1 MRWRQRLAST
11 PIALASA
18 CVALVLAAWG
28 PQPRL
33 PIARFDGVIVL
44 DITQSM
50 NAEDYALDG
59 RPASRLTAVKL
70 ALHQAFEGL
79 PCGSR
84 IGLGVFTEY
93 RTMALIAPVELCEN
107 FRELTAVLD
116 GIDGRMAWAGR
127 SEVAKGIN
135 WAIRAANALPG
146 RPAIVFV
153 TDGHEAPPIHPG
165 HRPSFDG
172 EPGKIAGL
180 LVGVGGSVPV
190 PIPKLDPDGQRLGYW
205 RADEVMQT
213 DPISQGRQGS
223 VAGERYVET
232 EQVRPPPGWPATGD
246 EHLSQLREGYLRLLA
261 DELRFGYLRLAS
273 ASSGSRA
280 LVERM
285 QQRPLARVVPTRV
298 SLRPLFGLIGLLA
311 LVWAYHAAVLDRLRA
326 RTPPPLAR
334 PLERVR
340 N

>member
-1 MRWRQRLAST
+1 MNWRQHLAST
-11 PIALASA
+11 RIALGAA
-18 CVALVLAAWG
+18 CVALALAAWG

-33 PIARFDGVIVL
+33 PIARFDGVVVL

-50 NAEDYALDG
+50 NAEDYALEG
-59 RPASRLTAVKL
+59 RPANRLTIAKL

-93 RTMALIAPVELCEN
+93 RTMVLIAPVELCEN

-127 SEVAKGIN
+127 SEVAKGVN
-135 WAIRAANALPG
+135 WGIKAAKALPG

-153 TDGHEAPPIHPG
+153 TDGHEAPPIHPA
-165 HRPSFDG
+165 HRPSFEG
-172 EPGKIAGL
+172 EPGEIAGL
-180 LVGVGGSVPV
+180 LVGVGGAVPV
-190 PIPKLDPDGQRLGYW
+190 PIPKLDPDGRRLGYW

-213 DPISQGRQGS
+213 DPISQGRRGS
-223 VAGERYVET
+223 VAGERYIET
-232 EQVRPPPGWPATGD
+232 EQVRPPAGWPATGD
-246 EHLSQLREGYLRLLA
+246 EHLSQLRESYLRLLA

-273 ASSGSRA
+273 AGGGARA
-280 LVERM
+280 LIERM
-285 QQRPLARVVPTRV
+285 QQRPLARVVPARV

-311 LVWAYHAAVLDRLRA
+311 LAWAYRAAVLDRLRA
-326 RTPPPLAR
+326 RTPALVRA
-334 PLERVR
+334 LERVR
-340 N
+340 I